1 MKHLSFSLEVRVMKN
16 IANLLL
22 AVLLCATAAVGQQV
36 QDPGVRGGPPG
47 AGGPLPNLAPAYQ
60 AFFEAALTRFQ
71 DVDGPANGLG
81 PGFNSNSCSSCH
93 AFPAIGGS
101 SPATNPQVAFAVAP
115 NVLPPFI
122 SANGPVRETRFI
134 TNPDGTPDGGVHNVF
149 VITGQP
155 GTAGCNLPQPNYPA
169 ELAANNVIF
178 RIPTPLF
185 GLGLV
190 EDIDDATILAGE
202 TNPSAAALGIH
213 GQANRSGNTIHGQ
226 ANLSGN
232 TGNVTRFGWKAQNAS
247 LMIFAGEAYNVEMG
261 VTNEVFPVKRNV
273 LNNPGC
279 QLNPLPEDFPNTTDQ
294 SNGVSLMSGILDDVS
309 NFAEFMRTTAP
320 PQPAPSTPQTI
331 AGQGLFVQVGCAA
344 CHTPTLTTGSSSY
357 ITGLTNVPV
366 NAFSDFLVH
375 HMGQGLADGI
385 TQGNAGPDQ
394 FRTAPLWGVGQ
405 RIFFLHD
412 GRETDLLRAI
422 QDHASPGSEA
432 NQVINNFNRL
442 QPSEQQAILNF
453 LRSL

>member
-1 MKHLSFSLEVRVMKN
+1 MLVS
-16 IANLLL
+16 
-22 AVLLCATAAVGQQV
+22 AVLVASVVFSTVVVQAQSRGGSQDGGQSGDPAK
-36 QDPGVRGGPPG
+36 DPGVRGGAPG
-47 AGGPLPNLAPAYQ
+47 VGGPLPNLSPQYQ

-93 AFPAIGGS
+93 AQPAIGGS
-101 SPATNPQVAFAVAP
+101 SPALNPQVDFASP
-115 NVLPPFI
+115 TNQMPSFI
-122 SANGPVRETRFI
+122 TANGPVRETRFI
-134 TNPDGTPDGGVHNVF
+134 SLPNGQPDGGVHNVF

-155 GTAGCNLPQPNYPA
+155 GTAGCNMQQPNYEA

-190 EDIDDATILAGE
+190 EDIDDATIKAGI
-202 TNPSAAALGIH
+202 NDPRKAALG
-213 GQANRSGNTIHGQ
+213 IHGQ

-261 VTNEVFPVKRNV
+261 VTNEIFPVKRNV
-273 LNNPGC
+273 LNNPSC
-279 QLNPLPEDFPNTTDQ
+279 QLNPLPEDFPNSTDQ

-320 PQPAPSTPQTI
+320 PQPAAPTPQTI
-331 AGQGLFVQVGCAA
+331 AGQGLFVLVGCAA
-344 CHTPTLTTGSSSY
+344 CHTPTLNTGSSSY
-357 ITGLTNVPV
+357 ITGLANTPV

-394 FRTAPLWGVGQ
+394 FRTAPLWGIGQ

-412 GRETDLLRAI
+412 GRTSDLMQAI
-422 QDHASPGSEA
+422 LAHQSQGSEA
-432 NQVINNFNRL
+432 NQVIHNFNRL
-442 QPSEQQAILNF
+442 QPFEQQAILDF